1 MQVKTGES
9 EKTRG
14 SKEKTDGRF
23 SVADEPYSES
33 EVTTVLFVHLRIWIK
48 NVSNEDCV
56 LSSSLRSLKD

>member
-1 MQVKTGES
+1 MKLYKLSTRIFLQCATTKQVKTGES

-33 EVTTVLFVHLRIWIK
+33 EVTTVLFVYLRI
-48 NVSNEDCV
+48 
-56 LSSSLRSLKD
+56 